1 MKILNLKVCIKNQ
14 KYLFHKIIELLK
26 LLNNCI
32 SVNNESKQQKE
43 QSDKVSFE
51 TKSQNKVE
59 CNSEDK
65 GASTSFNDL
74 EDNYS
79 VNEFEASSKKQE
91 KQENKED
98 QENSKYS
105 IHEEEDVTKE
115 KKKVEFNY
123 KSLLLMNSF
132 FSIKRKIL
140 ITDKTYSM
148 IFYGRR
154 EEFLIWKLCSIPS
167 KFQKNKCQKLFP
179 FINCICNQM

>member
-59 CNSEDK
+59 RNSEDK

-115 KKKVEFNY
+115 KKK
-123 KSLLLMNSF
+123 SR
-132 FSIKRKIL
+132 I
-140 ITDKTYSM
+140 
-148 IFYGRR
+148 
-154 EEFLIWKLCSIPS
+154 
-167 KFQKNKCQKLFP
+167 
-179 FINCICNQM
+179 